1 MAKDIAIASVIIEPQ
16 LISCWNKDW
25 SQPQQKKK
33 SFLIDLEV
41 SKDDV
46 HNNVKVDVVEKGEY
60 DCQKDTNVASIA
72 YLLKPLEDASR

>member
-1 MAKDIAIASVIIEPQ
+1 MVTTPT
-16 LISCWNKDW
+16 
-25 SQPQQKKK
+25 KKNY
-33 SFLIDLEV
+33 FLIDLEV

-46 HNNVKVDVVEKGEY
+46 HNNVKVVVEKGEH